1 MLNIFVHSGLY
12 AQICYYLSQTMH
24 LSNSLP
30 GLINGQ
36 VLIRRERDWLKHFKK
51 SSPFLYLAIPFFD
64 PNISDFKAVVLT
76 TGDSLNENLLGITFR
91 VFKAILFK
99 FSIIQGFLN
108 LMSLCSSNLI
118 SSNGRQLFSTFFE
131 ILHNCGTPGFLGC
144 PLKRLPLVATQ
155 LNATQVWRFSCS

>member
-1 MLNIFVHSGLY
+1 M
-12 AQICYYLSQTMH
+12 
-24 LSNSLP
+24 
-30 GLINGQ
+30 
-36 VLIRRERDWLKHFKK
+36 IRRERDWLQHLKK
-51 SSPFLYLAIPFFD
+51 YTPFLRLAIPFFD
-64 PNISDFKAVVLT
+64 RNISDFKAVVLT

-108 LMSLCSSNLI
+108 FMFLCSSNLT
-118 SSNGRQLFSTFFE
+118 SSNGPQLFSTFFE

-155 LNATQVWRFSCS
+155 LNAIRVWRFSCS